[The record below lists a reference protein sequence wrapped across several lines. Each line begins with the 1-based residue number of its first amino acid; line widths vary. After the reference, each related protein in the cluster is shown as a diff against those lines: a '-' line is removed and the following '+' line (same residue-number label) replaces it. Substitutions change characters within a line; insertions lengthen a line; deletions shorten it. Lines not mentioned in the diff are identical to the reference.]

1 MKKDNYTE
9 IQELNNEAANSS
21 LKEETMMDGKR
32 VEGMYDQKEADEL
45 PLIRISVRSLVEFIL
60 RSGDIDTR
68 KGGGFDVEAMLAGGR
83 IHRKIQKGK
92 AGDYQAELS
101 LFDEI
106 DCGGYT
112 LRIEG
117 RADGVFTD
125 DGDKEKSKRKA
136 SVKSGKKSGRK
147 KKSDAGPTEI
157 ELLIEEATHRLI
169 KNPGLDES
177 VLRGEE
183 AAHKT
188 IMNPGLDESVLRGE
202 EAAHKTI
209 MNPGLDESA
218 LQGEEAAHKVII
230 NPGLDESV
238 LQGEEAAHKAII
250 NPGLDESVLRGE
262 EAAYK
267 TIIDSG
273 LDGSA
278 LQGEDVLHITRTD
291 LEMKESL
298 LPSEKTG
305 GNDNRADSMPPG
317 MCDDTKILPED
328 KAVNSLPLVIVDEIK
343 GIYMDPDELDEPI
356 EVHLA
361 QAKCYGA
368 MTDRIGVRMT
378 YVNLEDDKKM
388 RYFTS
393 TYSREEILTWYDSV
407 CLAYRKWTDW
417 QVKWQKSRNAS
428 MEPLSFPFEYRKGQK
443 NLVSSVY
450 HTIRE
455 EKELFLMAPTGV
467 GKTMSVVYPS
477 VRAVGQ
483 GMAEKVFYLTAKNQ
497 TLTVGAEA
505 FQTLMENGLRL
516 KTIQLTS
523 KEKICPLNEPSC
535 NPDDCPYA
543 RGHFDRINDAVF
555 EYLENADFFDRD
567 SIRAQAE
574 KWKVCPFELG
584 LDTSSWCDAI
594 LCDYNYAFDPN
605 AHLRRFFGEGARGKY
620 IFLVD
625 EAHNLVDRAREM
637 YSADLIKEEV
647 LAAKNAV
654 KGKRPKT
661 ARQLEK
667 LNKQLLIMRKSLEVL
682 EEEQPGKLN
691 VYEEIERLEETFV
704 NEMLG
709 SYGELQV
716 YFKEEKDAGG
726 AEEQEVL
733 RDFYFHLRDF
743 VSTYE
748 AMDDDYVI
756 YSFRDEDK
764 HFHLKLF
771 CVNPARRL
779 QEMVDKGVSAV
790 FFSATLLPVN
800 YYKQLLSRRDDTY
813 AVYAETPFQDD
824 QKIILVGTDV
834 STRYRSRNRNMY
846 QRIAHYIH
854 ETVTARRGN
863 YMTFFPSYKFMKDV
877 LDVYRAEYDEDD
889 VNYVAQSRYMSEID
903 REIFLENFYEDPS
916 MTMVGFC
923 VMGGIFAE
931 GIDLVGSRL
940 IGAIVVGCG
949 LPQVSAETEIL
960 RRYYDEDHEDADG
973 KGREKNGFSY
983 AYLIPGM
990 NKVLQSAGR
999 VIRTAS
1005 DRGVIVLLD
1014 DRFLTRECQ
1023 SMFPREWSS
1032 YVPCRA
1038 EQVRGV
1044 LDEFWSGGEAEE

>member
-9 IQELNNEAANSS
+9 IQELYNAAENSEEAMNSNEAGNSEEAMNSNEAANSS
-21 LKEETMMDGKR
+21 LKEENMTDGKR

-125 DGDKEKSKRKA
+125 DGDKGQSKRKA
-136 SVKSGKKSGRK
+136 PVKSGKKSGRK
-147 KKSDAGPTEI
+147 KKADTGLTEI
-157 ELLIEEATHRLI
+157 ELLIQEATHRSI
-169 KNPGLDES
+169 KNPG
-177 VLRGEE
+177 V
-183 AAHKT
+183 
-188 IMNPGLDESVLRGE
+188 
-202 EAAHKTI
+202 
-209 MNPGLDESA
+209 DESA
-218 LQGEEAAHKVII
+218 
-230 NPGLDESV
+230 

-361 QAKCYGA
+361 QAKFYGA
-368 MTDRIGVRMT
+368 ILLRKYLGDGWNDTPCRTDRIGVRMT

-417 QVKWQKSRNAS
+417 QVKWQESRNAS
-428 MEPLSFPFEYRKGQK
+428 MGPLSFPFEYRKGQK

-483 GMAEKVFYLTAKNQ
+483 GMAEKIFYLTAKNQ

-555 EYLENADFFDRD
+555 EYLENVDFFDRD

-716 YFKEEKDAGG
+716 YFKEERDSGG
-726 AEEQEVL
+726 AEEQEAL

-779 QEMVDKGVSAV
+779 QEMVDKGTCAI

-800 YYKQLLSRRDDTY
+800 YYKQLLCRRDDTY
-813 AVYAETPFQDD
+813 AVYAETPFRDD

-863 YMTFFPSYKFMKDV
+863 YMAFFPSYKFMKDV